1 MIFLKV
7 EFTKLGF
14 RVRLI
19 CIVIHRDRFD
29 TFQITAKEVPFKDLT
44 SFGETHGYGSLYH
57 NAAGLVFLS
66 VIVFAALMFTGD
78 NVAMQVCQYQKD
90 RDEQARREFPCVVS
104 IDFLR
109 ISTTEGSK
117 AQVVK
122 FLSVHQYLCDTSC
135 GRRRLSTTI
144 QLFTILHTF
153 SGRRS
158 LLTAIQIFAI
168 GNTSCGRRR
177 LVIAIQLF
185 TILHTCFVLIP
196 VSRHNAS
203 CYAKIENDLR
213 YTQQTS
219 YNTTFTETETGTD
232 VTATGERP

>member
-1 MIFLKV
+1 
-7 EFTKLGF
+7 
-14 RVRLI
+14 
-19 CIVIHRDRFD
+19 
-29 TFQITAKEVPFKDLT
+29 
-44 SFGETHGYGSLYH
+44 
-57 NAAGLVFLS
+57 
-66 VIVFAALMFTGD
+66 MFTGD

-90 RDEQARREFPCVVS
+90 RDEQARSEFPCVVS

-185 TILHTCFVLIP
+185 TILHTLSGRRRSLLTAAQFFAIEYT
-196 VSRHNAS
+196 SRGSRKLVIA
-203 CYAKIENDLR
+203 I
-213 YTQQTS
+213 
-219 YNTTFTETETGTD
+219 
-232 VTATGERP
+232 